1 MAETAYVFKI
11 TLRRGV
17 WRRIQ
22 ISSRHSLHDLHTA
35 ILNAYGFGDD
45 HLYAFFME
53 GKPWKGMAYWS
64 PHNDSGPYADKT
76 KLKSLNLGLK
86 QKFLYLYDFGDEWKF
101 SVQLEAVLEED
112 TPLVRPIIIEKRGEA
127 PEQY

>member
-1 MAETAYVFKI
+1 MVEDVYIFKVI
-11 TLRRGV
+11 LRRGL

-22 ISSRHSLHDLHTA
+22 ISPRHSLHDLHLA
-35 ILNAYGFGDD
+35 ILEAYEFGDE

-53 GKPWKGMAYWS
+53 GKPWQGTAYWG
-64 PHNDSGPYADKT
+64 PHNDCGPYAEKT
-76 KLKSLNLGLK
+76 KLESLNLEHK

-101 SVQLEAVLEED
+101 SVQLEAVLTEA
-112 TPLVRPIIIEKRGEA
+112 PHLVRPIIIAKRGEA